1 MTGTLRGT
9 LCGTREGTLEGTRVR
24 KDLHLCFMF
33 GPRSSRFFRMA
44 RTPRTIE
51 LSSISTRFP
60 LETRHW
66 LEQLMKETGRQSLNE
81 VINDLIEDARS
92 WYRLPKPIVEVL
104 ERDRKQRKAH
114 DLRDYL
120 VNLLLERYVALEK
133 HPR

>member
-1 MTGTLRGT
+1 VWHPR
-9 LCGTREGTLEGTRVR
+9 RHPAWHPRPQVF
-24 KDLHLCFMF
+24 HLCFMF
-33 GPRSSRFFRMA
+33 GSVSSKLFRMA

-60 LETRHW
+60 LETRRW
-66 LEQLMKETGRQSLNE
+66 LEQRMRETGRQSLNE

-114 DLRDYL
+114 ALRDYL

>member
-1 MTGTLRGT
+1 ML
-9 LCGTREGTLEGTRVR
+9 
-24 KDLHLCFMF
+24 
-33 GPRSSRFFRMA
+33 FRMA

-60 LETRHW
+60 LETRRW
-66 LEQLMKETGRQSLNE
+66 LEQRMKESGRQSLNE

-92 WYRLPKPIVEVL
+92 WYRLPQPIVEVL
-104 ERDRKQRKAH
+104 ERDRKQRKAQA
-114 DLRDYL
+114 LRDYL

>member
-1 MTGTLRGT
+1 
-9 LCGTREGTLEGTRVR
+9 
-24 KDLHLCFMF
+24 
-33 GPRSSRFFRMA
+33 
-44 RTPRTIE
+44 
-51 LSSISTRFP
+51 
-60 LETRHW
+60 
-66 LEQLMKETGRQSLNE
+66 MKETGRQSLNE

-120 VNLLLERYVALEK
+120 VNLLLERYVALER

>member
-1 MTGTLRGT
+1 ML
-9 LCGTREGTLEGTRVR
+9 
-24 KDLHLCFMF
+24 
-33 GPRSSRFFRMA
+33 FRMA

-60 LETRHW
+60 LETRRW
-66 LEQLMKETGRQSLNE
+66 LEQRMKETGRQSLNE

-104 ERDRKQRKAH
+104 DRDRKQRKAH